1 MEQLVTS
8 ITNAATAAMMSL
20 FAGALSL
27 WLTLMAILGA
37 ALAVAHRKM

>member
-8 ITNAATAAMMSL
+8 ITNAATAAMSL
-20 FAGALSL
+20 VAGALSL

-37 ALAVAHRKM
+37 ALAFAHRKV

>member
-8 ITNAATAAMMSL
+8 ITNAASAAMSL
-20 FAGALSL
+20 SAGALCL
-27 WLTLMAILGA
+27 WLTLMAIFGA

>member
-8 ITNAATAAMMSL
+8 ITNAATAAMSL